1 MTFLEFHQYVKQD
14 SLMYSWITDK
24 FYLSRKKIEASEKIT
39 VNKEEVIIME
49 KGLLVQ
55 ESDGEKPV
63 IHRVFADH
71 RIIFTIQ
78 DSFQLTALETSTYSI
93 IPTEKLFSELDA
105 SGLLSN
111 FFLQIA
117 EDLERDLERDKKLRS
132 VSPEERANIV
142 LALII
147 NHYKIDPVEN
157 PDFPKW
163 LRVNVLAKLAKCPVS
178 TASQIMRELMEKG
191 VSEIPPKYG
200 SKVEP
205 SISHPSCA

>member
-1 MTFLEFHQYVKQD
+1 MTFLEFHQYVKKD

-55 ESDGEKPV
+55 ESDGKKPM

-93 IPTEKLFSELDA
+93 IPTEKLFSQLDA

-111 FFLQIA
+111 FFY
-117 EDLERDLERDKKLRS
+117 KL
-132 VSPEERANIV
+132 
-142 LALII
+142 L
-147 NHYKIDPVEN
+147 KISN
-157 PDFPKW
+157 ATLNGIK
-163 LRVNVLAKLAKCPVS
+163 N
-178 TASQIMRELMEKG
+178 
-191 VSEIPPKYG
+191 
-200 SKVEP
+200 
-205 SISHPSCA
+205 